1 MIALESV
8 YKSYQTKSGLFS
20 TLKGVS
26 LEAASG
32 EFVAVVGPS
41 GSGKSTLI
49 NMITGIDCPNQGD
62 VRIMGQS
69 LNQLSEND
77 IARWRGQNVGVV
89 FQFLQLLPNLTVLEN
104 VMLPMNYAG
113 TYKGA
118 RRQRA
123 LELLETVAMA
133 DAALKYPSQI
143 SGGQQQSVAIAR
155 ALANEPALLVGDE
168 PTGNL
173 DTTSAGQVFGL
184 FERLVEQGKTIIMV
198 THDRDLARRVPR
210 VVEMR
215 EGKILQDERV
225 NHRLH
230 FSGAAV

>member
-89 FQFLQLLPNLTVLEN
+89 FQFLQL
-104 VMLPMNYAG
+104 
-113 TYKGA
+113 
-118 RRQRA
+118 
-123 LELLETVAMA
+123 
-133 DAALKYPSQI
+133 LKYPSQI